1 MRDLKFPLGAINRNS
16 YDGSAHAF
24 NIRLKDG
31 ALRPVDKP
39 SETPI
44 PFGVEY
50 IHAAQDYK
58 NLIGYSSR
66 LGRVTV
72 TWLGSLPFSDFQP
85 RVIGYFDAEVYEIKH
100 IGNTL
105 IFLTSDGSHYFLFK
119 NGEYSH
125 LGNKIPMPR
134 LQFGCTD
141 FDGTIADDEA
151 QSSASRVVN
160 SVLFG
165 SVHAPTVSRKDFA
178 EAWGGLEAPLT
189 SIRDAVTT
197 SFTAAVNSTIA
208 SALSMGVIPRFPI
221 QLRYALRLYDGSY
234 IYHSAPV
241 VVSPGTGLDSLV
253 YCPITFDKSI
263 RASAYYPIKSVSE
276 PDYTQRG
283 WTKYPP
289 VVRHENT
296 SGYSSYEGSG
306 IIDPNDAHWPIKEA
320 LESLMEREI
329 TNLNETQNGSNIAIK
344 VKSLLFRIV
353 NESVAE
359 LDAWSDIIDSIDI
372 FISKQVTP
380 IKIGELV
387 PFTNDDEN
395 MPVWHG
401 FATYHADNTG
411 VHPEENVYAKA
422 AYGYFL
428 YTPYKNLPR
437 LSQSEIHDAVAT
449 NGNFFLLKS
458 IKIHDGEYKQPQY
471 QNRWVN
477 LANEIHDHYA
487 SIETRKALPDDFSS
501 HHSMT
506 AKTAYIYNQAL
517 HLGNISSKLFHGFS
531 PFDFCV
537 YAGDKGDYSDEGF
550 VKTSIDGSERLEAVA
565 VNPTPSEGT
574 FFISPMIFYPD
585 TEASRFELTV
595 ARVAGNYAYGSFAAK
610 PHEMLTGAYFL
621 SEDLSPLALSEVNY
635 LVTLPQ
641 ASSPTRNEPN
651 KVMASAVSNPYVFN
665 ASQTNYVGNAEVLAL
680 CAATTALSQ
689 GQFGQFPLYVFCSDG
704 VYALSMSNQGVYS
717 SVAPI
722 SFDIILSKKLLAP
735 TENAIIFATS
745 QGVKILKGSS
755 SVLVSD
761 PLNAPSHDYSPGKP
775 YHNPRLADILASI
788 CDADFPDFNDF
799 ISREGVE
806 LHFDYPDN
814 EAWIARPDDAYA
826 YIYNLDSKSWSY
838 RTFSADKFIPQYPH
852 LYLRNQNRLLDVT
865 SRNDEKLPMAIIT
878 NPIPTQVF
886 SQYADMLI
894 DCNLNARQFRCWL
907 LAGNNPLRLPLVKSK
922 GFDGS
927 TTKPLSGVH
936 LSRIPFS
943 ARFIQLAITTHAD
956 DAALYSV
963 SANVNPQPYNDK
975 K

>member
-85 RVIGYFDAEVYEIKH
+85 RIIGYFDAEVYEIKH

-141 FDGTIADDEA
+141 FDGTIADDAA
-151 QSSASRVVN
+151 QDYKNRVYASTYFANCDESAIKYDQ
-160 SVLFG
+160 FG
-165 SVHAPTVSRKDFA
+165 K
-178 EAWGGLEAPLT
+178 AWAGEE
-189 SIRDAVTT
+189 IYIQEQRQAVTDDF
-197 SFTAAVNSTIA
+197 SAAYNKS
-208 SALSMGVIPRFPI
+208 LSEIIEMGVLPDYPI

-234 IYHSAPV
+234 IYHSAPIL
-241 VVSPGTGLDSLV
+241 VSQSSGLNSFV
-253 YCPITFDKSI
+253 YCPKNFSDAIDKI
-263 RASAYYPIKSVSE
+263 FLAPKTPTLEDFLRN
-276 PDYTQRG
+276 G

-289 VVRHENT
+289 VPRSLIDAVPEADNWL
-296 SGYSSYEGSG
+296 SSKR
-306 IIDPNDAHWPIKEA
+306 IRPLREA
-320 LESLMEREI
+320 LSLIAAAAVPDRISKSSRLAIKIKSLMFRLLSD
-329 TNLNETQNGSNIAIK
+329 NND
-344 VKSLLFRIV
+344 SL
-353 NESVAE
+353 EQ
-359 LDAWSDIIDSIDI
+359 WSDIIDSIDI

-380 IKIGELV
+380 VKIGELALF
-387 PFTNDDEN
+387 PNDDN
-395 MPVWHG
+395 LQVWHG
-401 FATYHADNTG
+401 FYEYDGSLSQVALTACATEYLS
-411 VHPEENVYAKA
+411 YAP
-422 AYGYFL
+422 
-428 YTPYKNLPR
+428 YTNLPR
-437 LSQSEIHDAVAT
+437 LSQSEIHDAVAA

-537 YAGDKGDYSDEGF
+537 YAGDKGDYSDEGV

-641 ASSPTRNEPN
+641 DSSPTRNEPN

-665 ASQTNYVGNAEVLAL
+665 ASQTNYVGNASVLAL

-761 PLNAPSHDYSPGKP
+761 PLNGPSHNYSPGKP

-814 EAWIARPDDAYA
+814 EAWIARPDDTYA

-852 LYLRNQNRLLDVT
+852 LYLRIQNRLLDVT

-943 ARFIQLAITTHAD
+943 ARFIQLAITTRAD